1 MAHDAA
7 PEAGRL
13 LHRGLRRLVAMTVGE
28 RATPPSGAS
37 LSPADAAAVK
47 ALASAGL
54 GGLVGLPFLMLA
66 SAFLQ
71 TPLAGPAAIALG
83 YLASARALAMRRP
96 RRAVGWSLVVAA
108 GLLAWPLVLFAMGDP
123 PATAPELTAVLL
135 APVFAAAPAF
145 ARHVLGGA
153 KAATASVGDAAASDL
168 GDDVAPEAHG
178 SAGTSDPAWA
188 IAAQE
193 PPRAPLEPPCRVGD
207 ELGFALRNLQGRMR
221 GRRTRIACAVEPGL
235 SAYCEP
241 QACRRLFGILIGCAL
256 GRSAAGGEVRV
267 TARAVRGVALVRVS
281 LTTEEAPDT
290 VWSAEALAPV
300 HEIMERTGGTAVL
313 DRHSGAARVSV
324 RLALAPPAM
333 AVRAGPVRREAA

>member
-13 LHRGLRRLVAMTVGE
+13 LHRGLRRLIAATVRE
-28 RATPPSGAS
+28 RASPAPGAS

-66 SAFLQ
+66 SAFLE

-96 RRAVGWSLVVAA
+96 RRAMGWSLVVAA

-123 PATAPELTAVLL
+123 PATVPELTAVLL

-153 KAATASVGDAAASDL
+153 EAATASAGGAAAGGGESDL
-168 GDDVAPEAHG
+168 PDARVRAE
-178 SAGTSDPAWA
+178 TTEPAWA
-188 IAAQE
+188 TAAQE
-193 PPRAPLEPPCRVGD
+193 PAPPPLAPPCRVGD

-241 QACRRLFGILIGCAL
+241 QACRRLLGILIGCAL

-281 LTTEEAPDT
+281 LTIEEAPDT
-290 VWSAEALAPV
+290 VWSPEALAPV

-313 DRHSGAARVSV
+313 DRHNGAARVSV

-333 AVRAGPVRREAA
+333 AVRGRPVRREAA